1 MLISNIEV
9 FQLHPFLP
17 DSPQPFTNPSIKRK
31 ITFQA
36 LTNTQK
42 RRYLQ
47 NGQDIHSM
55 RQGTVFLEW
64 EDILPPLPPKRYI
77 HRETPI
83 QNLRFR

>member
-64 EDILPPLPPKRYI
+64 EDILPPLPQEWDIYW
-77 HRETPI
+77 ETQIPNI
-83 QNLRFR
+83 RFR